1 MQGIFNSAGCH
12 LVQTKFEDIQRSLLF
27 NLTAAHHGQCKDIW
41 KPSSWDQSKEPW
53 PAHHGGICQV
63 SIIQHLSQKQL
74 VRLATSHE
82 GLSYKKN
89 CQNVRHL
96 QPLCL
101 LLFAAYQNWKL
112 SRKCIWQCSHPRKS
126 DEMQEWRKE
135 EVYSVPSGG
144 RMHLVSIEDSL
155 DHVFFNQPCMQLTCR
170 SQRVHSSVFGKHRGT
185 PRGSAIVPSSKTG
198 TAHNLSILQP
208 PRKGLDK
215 EQVCWKGE
223 HFPPSCRL
231 FVSEWSLN
239 TFKPVLVSS
248 WCWVDIALELED
260 FQTTIGQASTNN
272 SPNPRLSFGLSMKSA
287 TAACRATAP
296 KKTIGWTASKSHL
309 MQLATAHEGLS
320 NTQICQ
326 NAKHL
331 GPGWLP
337 LAAYEIQ
344 TLWRKSSFQYDCN
357 WTLLCLEIC
366 RLLYWA

>member
-1 MQGIFNSAGCH
+1 M
-12 LVQTKFEDIQRSLLF
+12 TKRRGLF
-27 NLTAAHHGQCKDIW
+27 
-41 KPSSWDQSKEPW
+41 
-53 PAHHGGICQV
+53 
-63 SIIQHLSQKQL
+63 
-74 VRLATSHE
+74 
-82 GLSYKKN
+82 
-89 CQNVRHL
+89 
-96 QPLCL
+96 
-101 LLFAAYQNWKL
+101 
-112 SRKCIWQCSHPRKS
+112 CSHRRQ
-126 DEMQEWRKE
+126 DAL
-135 EVYSVPSGG
+135 GF
-144 RMHLVSIEDSL
+144 IEDSL

-208 PRKGLDK
+208 PRKGLNK

-296 KKTIGWTASKSHL
+296 KKTIRWTASKSHL
-309 MQLATAHEGLS
+309 LQLATAHEGLS

-326 NAKHL
+326 NAGHL
-331 GPGWLP
+331 QFCWLP
-337 LAAYEIQ
+337 SGANEIW
-344 TLWRKSSFQYDCN
+344 THSRKSSFQYDCCSFPWPVQGHLKTLKDESKQPRPANGGTCPISTVFRLSKNSLYN
-357 WTLLCLEIC
+357 WQLHTKVSATSKFTRMQGIFNSAGCHLAQTKFEHIQRSLLFNLTAAHHGQCKDI
-366 RLLYWA
+366 WAMFFLIV